1 MVQAMSRSS
10 GGNRLSVVGQVDVTD
25 GASPDDA
32 ARDVFGSYGQW
43 TGVRRYLPAAFLVL
57 AVFCLAVA
65 GTRSNPRY
73 LLYGLLFLGL
83 SASSWI
89 MRTPSVVIDDE
100 GIYVR
105 SELAGRQRFASWE
118 TISGIEEQESWY
130 GDRLHLLTTDGR
142 RYALRGL
149 PWGRTFHENFALLL
163 EQKRVQG

>member
-1 MVQAMSRSS
+1 M
-10 GGNRLSVVGQVDVTD
+10 GQVGATE

-43 TGVRRYLPAAFLVL
+43 TGVRRYLPVAFLVL
-57 AVFCLAVA
+57 AAFCLAVA

-73 LLYGLLFLGL
+73 LLYGLLFLGM

-105 SELAGRQRFASWE
+105 SELTGRQRFASWE
-118 TISGIEEQESWY
+118 SIRGIEEQESWY
-130 GDRLHLLTTDGR
+130 GDGRHLLTNDGR

-149 PWGRTFHENFALLL
+149 PWGRTFHDDFALLL
-163 EQKRVQG
+163 ERKGVQG